1 MAAEVTRTETQ
12 RGGAVVHVL
21 STSHLN
27 FKLAQ
32 HSAPSFD
39 GGGSGTMWLR
49 RRYED
54 LMGGAEAVATDRQI
68 RRTNWSDREAVLAV
82 VQQSRIWHSR
92 AAIPQL
98 GYASAELRADRE
110 IVLSSVKRFGPALRY
125 ASAELQADREVVL
138 AAVQKVGYALQYAST
153 EMLSDREV
161 VLAAVQNNG
170 YMLQYAS
177 AELQADREVVLAA
190 VKVEGGALRYAS
202 TEMKADRGIVMAAV
216 TQSLSRSL
224 DRLG

>member
-1 MAAEVTRTETQ
+1 MTADERWND
-12 RGGAVVHVL
+12 R
-21 STSHLN
+21 
-27 FKLAQ
+27 
-32 HSAPSFD
+32 
-39 GGGSGTMWLR
+39 
-49 RRYED
+49 
-54 LMGGAEAVATDRQI
+54 LM
-68 RRTNWSDREAVLAV
+68 RRTGWRSDREAVLAI
-82 VQQSRIWHSR
+82 QQSRRWNG
-92 AAIPQL
+92 PDGVPPL
-98 GYASAELRADRE
+98 GY
-110 IVLSSVKRFGPALRY
+110 V
-125 ASAELQADREVVL
+125 SAELQADREVVL